1 MIPLCSGLR
10 GFYSSVNEV
19 PFYLGDVKIDTVF
32 HNYTRYTTQGNINVY
47 FLLCKHPEQIR
58 QDYEKNNEK
67 KPFLYRMIN
76 VNQKKPLLTEL
87 KLFIWDQEKIKLTI
101 RNGEE
106 K

>member
-1 MIPLCSGLR
+1 MI
-10 GFYSSVNEV
+10 
-19 PFYLGDVKIDTVF
+19 K
-32 HNYTRYTTQGNINVY
+32 
-47 FLLCKHPEQIR
+47 
-58 QDYEKNNEK
+58 
-67 KPFLYRMIN
+67 